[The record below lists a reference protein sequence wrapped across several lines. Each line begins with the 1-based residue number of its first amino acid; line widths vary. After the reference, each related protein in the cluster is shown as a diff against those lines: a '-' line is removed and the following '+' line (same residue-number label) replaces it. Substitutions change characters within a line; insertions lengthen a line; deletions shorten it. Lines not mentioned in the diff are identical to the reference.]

1 MRPVT
6 TASIYQKFPSLFLI
20 RSICGLVV
28 LVAVYFISELTKFE
42 FIITI
47 FEHNYVHLRPNSQN

>member
-6 TASIYQKFPSLFLI
+6 TASIYQKFPNLFLI